1 MGWGFVHELSKHH
14 ELTVFVEAEKFKND
28 IERWLVDNEN
38 HSKINFIFVQK
49 RRNRLLR
56 KIWPPSYYFYYRE
69 WHRNVLKIAKQ
80 LIDKESYDLCHQ
92 LTMCGFR
99 EPGFFSE
106 LDIPF
111 VWGPMGSMG
120 YFPSNFLFH
129 VGLKG
134 FFYHSVYNF
143 YNFFHMRFLSQPKR
157 SAKKAGIGLLAA
169 TSENQNL
176 IRELWKL
183 DSTIITEIGIPSIAG
198 TIRSSGRREYEPIK
212 IVWSGLHIS
221 RKALNLAIAA
231 VAQLPEHLEWEL
243 HILGSGE
250 LTAHWKEYAKR
261 MEVADRCFFHGM
273 IPRADALDI
282 MISCHI
288 SLITSLRDLT
298 SAVTIESISLGL
310 PVICLDHCG
319 FSDVIDESCGV
330 PVAVTTFDKTTTQ
343 IANAIISLASDETLR
358 QKLAIS
364 AYKKSETY
372 SWDKKVEVLN
382 KIYIDRLN
390 RTND

>member
-14 ELTVFVEAEKFKND
+14 ELTVFVEAEKFQND
-28 IERWLVDNEN
+28 IERWLVEN
-38 HSKINFIFVQK
+38 QNYSKINFIFVQK
-49 RRNRLLR
+49 RRGRLLR

-69 WHRNVLKIAKQ
+69 WHRNVLKIARQ

-106 LDIPF
+106 LGIPF

-120 YFPSNFLFH
+120 YFPSKFLIH
-129 VGLKG
+129 VGFKG
-134 FFYHSVYNF
+134 FFYHSAYNL
-143 YNFFHMRFLSQPKR
+143 YNFFHMRFLSRPKR

-169 TSENQNL
+169 TSENQKF
-176 IRELWKL
+176 IKDLWKC
-183 DSTIITEIGIPSIAG
+183 DSTIITEIGIPNIVG
-198 TIRSSGRREYEPIK
+198 TIRSSDRHEGEPIK

-231 VAQLPEHLEWEL
+231 VAQLPENVDWEL

-250 LTAHWKEYAKR
+250 LTVYWKEYAKQ
-261 MEVADRCFFHGM
+261 MKVADRCFFYGM
-273 IPRADALDI
+273 IPRADALDV
-282 MISCHI
+282 MLSCHI

-319 FSDVIDESCGV
+319 FSDVIDESYGV
-330 PVAVTTFDKTTTQ
+330 PVAVSNFDTTTTE
-343 IANAIISLASDETLR
+343 IANAIILLASDETYR
-358 QKLAIS
+358 QKLAIN
-364 AYKKSETY
+364 AYKKSEAY
-372 SWDKKVEVLN
+372 SWEKKIEVLN
-382 KIYIDRLN
+382 KIYMDKLS
-390 RTND
+390 